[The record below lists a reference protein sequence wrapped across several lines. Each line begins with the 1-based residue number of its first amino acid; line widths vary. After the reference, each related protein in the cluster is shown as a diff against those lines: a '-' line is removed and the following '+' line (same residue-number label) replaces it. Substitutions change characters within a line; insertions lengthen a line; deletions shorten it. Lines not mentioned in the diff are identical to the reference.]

1 MILGRVAVSSPAL
14 RLVEITG
21 TALRLLGRVYRW
33 LRVNGWGLFGSI
45 ALVYGIW
52 QIYAPAGWI
61 SLGLLAILR
70 DVVTGVRDLALR
82 RLRAGG
88 EGG

>member
-14 RLVEITG
+14 RLIEVAG
-21 TALRLLGRVYRW
+21 TALRLLGQVYRW
-33 LRVNGWGLFGSI
+33 VRANGWGFFGSI

-61 SLGLLAILR
+61 TLGLLAITR
-70 DVVTGVRDLALR
+70 DVVVGWRDLVLR
-82 RLRAGG
+82 RIRSGG
-88 EGG
+88 GSG